1 MKKGI
6 AILGSTGSIGIQA
19 LEVISENNDLFDVEV
34 LTANENSQ
42 LLIKQAKLNN
52 PNSGEVVLYPL
63 KTKQNI
69 YIAQITFE
77 NIRSASPSGL
87 LSKIRSLKMPSKN
100 KVNQVNLSKT
110 PTLVVM
116 ATSRYLV
123 DSLEKIHYFLGC
135 FRLYL

>member
-1 MKKGI
+1 MKVSALLRITSVYWFSMI
-6 AILGSTGSIGIQA
+6 AGNLRELI
-19 LEVISENNDLFDVEV
+19 V
-34 LTANENSQ
+34 LA
-42 LLIKQAKLNN
+42 NN

-69 YIAQITFE
+69 YIAQIPFE
-77 NIRSASPSGL
+77 NIRSSSPSRL

>member
-1 MKKGI
+1 MEVSALLRITSVYWFSMI
-6 AILGSTGSIGIQA
+6 AGNLRE
-19 LEVISENNDLFDVEV
+19 LVV
-34 LTANENSQ
+34 LA
-42 LLIKQAKLNN
+42 NN
-52 PNSGEVVLYPL
+52 PTSGEVVLYPL
-63 KTKQNI
+63 KTEQNI
-69 YIAQITFE
+69 YIVQIPFK
-77 NIRSASPSGL
+77 NRRSSSPSGL
-87 LSKIRSLKMPSKN
+87 LSKIRNLKMPSKN